1 MMMIIGVPI
10 PLHAFLGCPE
20 FRGHR
25 AWESDLLES
34 GSGFSIPKA
43 CPEAC
48 LIDSDCDIGEV
59 CCSND
64 CGGHTC
70 HRNKNYESKQRSLC
84 QDADEIM
91 KCVYNNIKKKVCPEQ
106 WQ

>member
-1 MMMIIGVPI
+1 M
-10 PLHAFLGCPE
+10 HFSGCPE

-25 AWESDLLES
+25 AWESDLSES
-34 GSGFSIPKA
+34 GLSIPKA
-43 CPEAC
+43 CAEAC

-64 CGGHTC
+64 CGGHVC
-70 HRNKNYESKQRSLC
+70 YRNKRFESKQRSLC

-106 WQ
+106 CSDSFLFDVYIDL